1 MTPEGRILIIDDE
14 PGVCD
19 VCSLYLRR
27 ENFHVECIHQGDI
40 ALETIDRFQPDL
52 VILDLMLPGRDG
64 WDICRAVRERGS
76 LPIIMLTARDDHEDR
91 IQGLELGADD
101 YIVKPFNPRELVAR
115 VKAVL
120 RRARRYGEPDAVL
133 RRGELT
139 IDGERRRARLAGEPL
154 ELTPKEFDLLYML
167 AGRPGRVFSREELL
181 RDVWGYDYAGSTRT
195 VDVHVQRLRH
205 KLGDSP
211 TAPRFIETV
220 HGIGYRFKDAP

>member
-1 MTPEGRILIIDDE
+1 NRGQAAFPGNPGKGPPSAQRNHERETTLRRADEHGARSERFRGDAEGDSQGGDPPMTPEGRILIIDDE

-27 ENFHVECIHQGDI
+27 ANFHVECIHQGDM
-40 ALETIDRFQPDL
+40 ALEAIDRFQPDL

-120 RRARRYGEPDAVL
+120 RR
-133 RRGELT
+133 
-139 IDGERRRARLAGEPL
+139 
-154 ELTPKEFDLLYML
+154 F
-167 AGRPGRVFSREELL
+167 
-181 RDVWGYDYAGSTRT
+181 RT
-195 VDVHVQRLRH
+195 AE
-205 KLGDSP
+205 
-211 TAPRFIETV
+211 TA
-220 HGIGYRFKDAP
+220 ASA